1 MKRSFTT
8 LLLMGFLAGS
18 ALAQQDAML
27 TKYMFNSLAFNPAYA
42 GSREHLSTNM
52 LYRSQWVGSQ
62 IEGAP
67 ETQVVSAHTPL
78 TNERVGVGL
87 SLARDVIGPTNT
99 ISAAVSYAYRI
110 PITKTSKLSV
120 GLQGGVMSW
129 RANWAAVTRQQVDD
143 PAFADSPSLLLPN
156 FGFGLYYYTK
166 NFYAG
171 ASVPQLIQHDL
182 RKNNDALAIT
192 ARQYRHFYAMVGA
205 ALPVKGDDIIFKP
218 SVLVRNVGWLNK
230 IAKDSGLQNVGAPT
244 EFNLDLSLLFYQAFW
259 IGGSFRSAIEAFGA
273 NSVSSYDSGDVWAS
287 YVLKNG
293 LRIGAAYD
301 YPLVSKIGNLTPGS
315 FELMLGYEF
324 DYKEKRTSTPRYF

>member
-1 MKRSFTT
+1 
-8 LLLMGFLAGS
+8 
-18 ALAQQDAML
+18 
-27 TKYMFNSLAFNPAYA
+27 
-42 GSREHLSTNM
+42 M

-143 PAFADSPSLLLPN
+143 PAFADSPRLLPN

-244 EFNLDLSLLFYQAFW
+244 EFSLDLSLLFYQAFW